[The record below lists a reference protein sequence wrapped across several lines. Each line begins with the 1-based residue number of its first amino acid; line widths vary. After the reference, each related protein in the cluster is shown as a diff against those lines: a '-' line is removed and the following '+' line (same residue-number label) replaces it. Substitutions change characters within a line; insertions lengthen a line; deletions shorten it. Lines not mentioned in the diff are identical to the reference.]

1 MTRLFDEAEAEA
13 GIPRAVVHLV
23 GGFRFGRFADLSD
36 GDWSYLM
43 ALNLETTFR
52 VFRESARRFEA
63 RRRRRAR
70 GGRGPGGA
78 ARRGGCGGYAA
89 AKAGVLRMVE
99 ALAREVAP
107 SGARANAVLP
117 GTMDTPANR
126 AAMPGVDPCRV
137 GHDRGRGIRHPLP
150 DDSRRGRRQRRRR
163 AGPRTNPMSHALEC
177 HVYYDSTQHPEPPAS
192 CGHRVDLATDPT
204 AGHQLMKLGI
214 SPRADLPAVL
224 MTEPGGKLRIV
235 ALRLSPDET
244 ARIAGGS
251 GVPAARLQV
260 FSSSWC
266 PDCRRAKRRARGG
279 RRHL

>member
-1 MTRLFDEAEAEA
+1 
-13 GIPRAVVHLV
+13 
-23 GGFRFGRFADLSD
+23 
-36 GDWSYLM
+36 
-43 ALNLETTFR
+43 
-52 VFRESARRFEA
+52 
-63 RRRRRAR
+63 
-70 GGRGPGGA
+70 
-78 ARRGGCGGYAA
+78 
-89 AKAGVLRMVE
+89 
-99 ALAREVAP
+99 
-107 SGARANAVLP
+107 
-117 GTMDTPANR
+117 
-126 AAMPGVDPCRV
+126 
-137 GHDRGRGIRHPLP
+137 
-150 DDSRRGRRQRRRR
+150 
-163 AGPRTNPMSHALEC
+163 MSHALEC

-266 PDCRRAKRRARGG
+266 PDCRRAKRLLEEAGATFEEIDVDQDAQAEAMILERSGG
-279 RRHL
+279 RRVVPTLRFDDRVWAFNPDPPLLRRLLNGTVAGQA